1 MDLNSITQ
9 IIGSFG
15 FPIFACIFLYL
26 SNEKETQAH
35 KEEINELKKTID
47 ANTTALN
54 LILEH
59 IRNMGKDNTI

>member
-1 MDLNSITQ
+1 MGIQDMLQ

-26 SNEKETQAH
+26 SNEKEAEAH
-35 KEEINELKKTID
+35 REEVSELKKTID
-47 ANTTALN
+47 GNTTALN

-59 IRNMGKDNTI
+59 IRGIDDDRK